1 MLGHK
6 DTKNA
11 DRLGHRDIKNADNLG
26 HRDTETVD
34 IRNPKLVWR
43 RKKERRKKERKKKS
57 RNIKSPTFIGLGD
70 LITTSQ
76 SNPLCLWLGWILW
89 RVIVVQGWKL
99 TLGTHFLGECVG
111 VLYFCCCC
119 CLNVSTRHVVKVWF
133 ETKYVLTACL
143 IHFVFW
149 ARRDL
154 KHEKKNTKKYN
165 IPLQPPCFKYKMNW

>member
-43 RKKERRKKERKKKS
+43 KKKEERKKKS

-70 LITTSQ
+70 LKIGQALKELGRKWVQ
-76 SNPLCLWLGWILW
+76 SKLYCLWSIM
-89 RVIVVQGWKL
+89 
-99 TLGTHFLGECVG
+99 
-111 VLYFCCCC
+111 
-119 CLNVSTRHVVKVWF
+119 
-133 ETKYVLTACL
+133 KY
-143 IHFVFW
+143 
-149 ARRDL
+149 
-154 KHEKKNTKKYN
+154 
-165 IPLQPPCFKYKMNW
+165 M